1 MEEPHPHRSARI
13 RPTEYIAPALAI
25 LLVLL
30 GAWWFFAR
38 LMERSRV
45 PAPQPAPPT
54 WEQKLRLNAPRDAR

>member
-1 MEEPHPHRSARI
+1 MEKARPEGSACI

-30 GAWWFFAR
+30 GAWWFFEQ

-54 WEQKLRLNAPRDAR
+54 WEQKLRLNAPRDTR